1 MAYGIKTRT
10 QAQRYNTR
18 MNRIFEQAREIEEE
32 NKEKGKEFGKI
43 HQIVEDKAQEVY
55 GSEFNALTKKE
66 QDEILLRVAQERRV
80 KKGVYE

>member
-1 MAYGIKTRT
+1 MTYKIKTRT
-10 QAQRYNTR
+10 QAQRYNSR
-18 MNRIFEQAREIEEE
+18 LNRIFEQAREIEEE
-32 NKEKGKEFGKI
+32 NKKKGEEFGKI

-55 GSEFNALTKKE
+55 GSEFNVLTKKE